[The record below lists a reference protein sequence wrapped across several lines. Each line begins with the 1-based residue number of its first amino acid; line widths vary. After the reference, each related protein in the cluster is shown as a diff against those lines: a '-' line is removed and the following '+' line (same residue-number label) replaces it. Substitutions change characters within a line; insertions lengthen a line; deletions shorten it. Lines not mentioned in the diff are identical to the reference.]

1 MLRSRQFLQLIPSI
15 CKGNNM
21 RKMRNRPRVSVIVPT
36 FNSERTLLA
45 CLGSVCNQSY
55 SFREIIV
62 VDNFSHDDT
71 LKIARQFG
79 AKIIQKK
86 CNPALARNL
95 GVTNSHGEFVLFLD
109 SDQILSKGLIDECVH
124 LCTAENA
131 GMVWIPEVFSGH
143 DFWGSCSAVWKNSYE
158 RVDRLY
164 GSSKDLIHG
173 EPRFFC
179 KEKLICVGMLDT
191 ALLWGENYFLFRKLK
206 SAGVKEA
213 FCRSE
218 IYHDDFESLKEILI
232 KNLRYGK
239 SIPTFLERTQE
250 QVLLPV
256 LRHTILAFGETLRS
270 VKKSPDIAI
279 GCFFI
284 LWLKACTA
292 AAGFVA
298 GKNYSFLRKKSQTRK
313 IAEKPS
319 QEQY

>member
-1 MLRSRQFLQLIPSI
+1 MKKVRKRPTVSI
-15 CKGNNM
+15 
-21 RKMRNRPRVSVIVPT
+21 IVPT
-36 FNSERTLLA
+36 FNSQRTLLA
-45 CLGSVCNQSY
+45 CIRSVCDQSY
-55 SFREIIV
+55 PFREIVII
-62 VDNFSHDDT
+62 DNFSQDDT
-71 LKIARQFG
+71 VEIAKQFG
-79 AKIIQKK
+79 AKIIQEK

-95 GVTNSHGEFVLFLD
+95 GVTESHGKFVLFLD
-109 SDQILSKGLIDECVH
+109 SDQILSEGVINECVH
-124 LCTAENA
+124 LCAVGNA

-143 DFWGSCSAVWKNSYE
+143 DFWSSCSAAWKNSYE
-158 RVDRLY
+158 RVDQLY

-179 KEKLICVGMLDT
+179 KEKLIRVGMLDT
-191 ALLWGENYFLFRKLK
+191 ALLWGENYFLYRKLK

-218 IYHDDFESLKEILI
+218 IYHDDFESLREILI

-256 LRHTILAFGETLRS
+256 FRHTILAFSETLRS
-270 VKKSPDIAI
+270 LKKSPDIAV

-284 LWLKACTA
+284 LWIKACTA

-298 GKNYSFLRKKSQTRK
+298 GKNYSFLRKRSQMRK
-313 IAEKPS
+313 LAEKPS
-319 QEQY
+319 RERYL